1 MPAARKPARRQPAAR
16 EPARPQP
23 AREPAGAPAG
33 APGSPSLRAKVE
45 QRSAPVLAWLSLRPR
60 LLLPGLVL
68 VLLLASGALPA
79 AVGAVC
85 LLLVLVVVG
94 WLSYLSWPVLPA
106 RARSLRVLVLLMMAG
121 LAVGRL
127 LQ

>member
-1 MPAARKPARRQPAAR
+1 MSAARKPARRQ
-16 EPARPQP
+16 PARPQP
-23 AREPAGAPAG
+23 AREPAGAPA
-33 APGSPSLRAKVE
+33 SPSLRAKVE